1 MAKNIK
7 NHQIC
12 IVVITL
18 LVMPTS
24 WAQRPS
30 FAGSRPTNGLNQK
43 DKYHSTTPSNT
54 DIQNRF
60 GSADVPTISNQIPFG
75 QPQKPPVGYPVVLPE
90 SVYTALTQHRPSSN
104 NNVGTSVVFEDRFG
118 EENINT
124 NINTNTNTI
133 SSSSSSSSSNSSPST
148 TQRVPLDAHGDQLL
162 IDQLNRI
169 PIDKRPFWFIN
180 YQAIEAQRNG
190 SGNNF
195 AGAQSSRGSFFG

>member
-1 MAKNIK
+1 MAKNIT
-7 NHQIC
+7 NYQVFIMA
-12 IVVITL
+12 IML

-54 DIQNRF
+54 GIENRF
-60 GSADVPTISNQIPFG
+60 GSPDVPTITNQIPFG
-75 QPQKPPVGYPVVLPE
+75 QTQKPPVGYPVVLPE
-90 SVYTALTQHRPSSN
+90 SVYTALTPSKPSSN
-104 NNVGTSVVFEDRFG
+104 NNNNNVGTNIVFEDRFG
-118 EENINT
+118 EGDT
-124 NINTNTNTI
+124 NTNTNTI
-133 SSSSSSSSSNSSPST
+133 STSSSTSSNSASSS
-148 TQRVPLDAHGDQLL
+148 TQRPVIPLDAHGDQLL

-190 SGNNF
+190 TANNF

>member
-1 MAKNIK
+1 MAKIIK
-7 NHQIC
+7 NHRIG

-18 LVMPTS
+18 LVMPSS

-43 DKYHSTTPSNT
+43 DKYHSTTPTNT

-60 GSADVPTISNQIPFG
+60 GSADVPTVPNQIPFG
-75 QPQKPPVGYPVVLPE
+75 QTQKPPVGYPVVFPE
-90 SVYTALTQHRPSSN
+90 SVYTALTRPSN
-104 NNVGTSVVFEDRFG
+104 NNNIGTSVVFEDRFG
-118 EENINT
+118 DD
-124 NINTNTNTI
+124 NTNTI
-133 SSSSSSSSSNSSPST
+133 SPSSSSNPSSSAS
-148 TQRVPLDAHGDQLL
+148 QRPGVPLDAHGDQLL

-190 SGNNF
+190 TTNNF